1 MPLRSPPRSAHA
13 APSAKIGQRTRKVE
27 FGLTHCAI
35 RPFAPLHARI
45 RDLTAD
51 IFYPRELCPHCGS
64 DQLAWEQPSGQGT
77 VYSTTVIRRKAE
89 AGGDYNVA
97 LVDLAE
103 GPRMMSR
110 VEGMAPADVAIGMAV
125 QAEVIQHNGKGLVVF
140 KAA

>member
-1 MPLRSPPRSAHA
+1 MLHHPLSPQKDSAMTPSMSSQYQA
-13 APSAKIGQRTRKVE
+13 ALDTGSFQIQRCKA
-27 FGLTHCAI
+27 CAQ
-35 RPFAPLHARI
+35 A
-45 RDLTAD
+45 

-64 DQLAWEQPSGQGT
+64 DALAWEQASGKGT
-77 VYSTTVIRRKAE
+77 VYSTTVIRRKPE

>member
-1 MPLRSPPRSAHA
+1 MLSYPPISQKDSEMTPSMSSQYQA
-13 APSAKIGQRTRKVE
+13 ALDAGQFQIQRCKA
-27 FGLTHCAI
+27 CAQ
-35 RPFAPLHARI
+35 AV
-45 RDLTAD
+45 
-51 IFYPRELCPHCGS
+51 FYPRELCPHCGS
-64 DQLAWEQPSGQGT
+64 DQLAWETPSGKGT
-77 VYSTTVIRRKAE
+77 VYSTTVIRRKPD

-110 VEGMAPADVAIGMAV
+110 VEGMAPTDVKIGQAV